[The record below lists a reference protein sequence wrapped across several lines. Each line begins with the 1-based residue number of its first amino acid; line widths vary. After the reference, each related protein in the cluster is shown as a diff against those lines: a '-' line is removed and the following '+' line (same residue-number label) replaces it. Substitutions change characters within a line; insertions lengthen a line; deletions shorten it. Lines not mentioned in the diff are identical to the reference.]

1 MKKALKVIIKVACIC
16 GAIGLLFQAYDMINA
31 KIKKIKY
38 ESWHE
43 AWHEGFNAGH
53 NSGRGNALF
62 MAKVYNYIT
71 DEEYDELVEITK

>member
-1 MKKALKVIIKVACIC
+1 MKKALKVIIKVACVC
-16 GAIGLLFQAYDMINA
+16 GAIGLLFQAYDMINT

-38 ESWHE
+38 E
-43 AWHEGFNAGH
+43 AWHEGFKAGH

-71 DEEYDELVEITK
+71 NKEYDELVEMTK